1 MREIDDDCTSGRSRE
16 MTMQTLKHKQHRQGF
31 TLVEILIVVIII
43 GMLAMIAW
51 PNYIKYRSRAQV
63 STCINNLQKI
73 EGAKAQWAFD
83 NRKDNDSIP
92 VMDDLAPFLQHDTSP
107 SCPADGTYRPR
118 RVSKV
123 ATCTLVNIGHVLSN
137 LNGDDPT
144 VD

>member
-1 MREIDDDCTSGRSRE
+1 MK
-16 MTMQTLKHKQHRQGF
+16 TLQFKQAKQGF
-31 TLVEILIVVIII
+31 TLVEMLIVVVII
-43 GMLAMIAW
+43 GMLAMLAW

-63 STCINNLQKI
+63 GACINNLQKI
-73 EGAKAQWAFD
+73 EGAKAQWAFE
-83 NRKDNDSIP
+83 NRKDNNAIP
-92 VMDDLAPFLQHDTSP
+92 VMDDLAPFLQHDASP

-123 ATCTLVNIGHVLSN
+123 ATCTLTDIGHVLSN